1 MLSHQPPTF
10 KGSEMCELN
19 SALLSEREVAT
30 AGAVARVVYFVFEV
44 IVMVFF
50 FFLKW
55 CSKLFRP
62 FFLAAG

>member
-1 MLSHQPPTF
+1 
-10 KGSEMCELN
+10 MCELN

-50 FFLKW
+50 FLKW
-55 CSKLFRP
+55 RSKLFRP

>member
-1 MLSHQPPTF
+1 
-10 KGSEMCELN
+10 MCELN